1 MHIAVRAA
9 SLSLFLSLRE
19 RMDFPSNNNR
29 GPHVIGVARTEPAS
43 EVSDRPWFT
52 TVAQLFTYLYIH
64 THTHSLIYTRLLSH
78 TAVCVFKWPVA
89 PRWLCSSLAPVG
101 KRSRTRIWQRTH
113 FFGNQSMLISNHIS
127 FQEQEKAFRDERR
140 TCVML

>member
-1 MHIAVRAA
+1 MHIAVRAV
-9 SLSLFLSLRE
+9 SLSLRE

-64 THTHSLIYTRLLSH
+64 THSLIYTR
-78 TAVCVFKWPVA
+78 AARDPQI
-89 PRWLCSSLAPVG
+89 SLHIGIKSIISEEKYRFFSDIYRSKKYRRYISIFG
-101 KRSRTRIWQRTH
+101 K
-113 FFGNQSMLISNHIS
+113 IS
-127 FQEQEKAFRDERR
+127 A
-140 TCVML
+140 L

>member
-1 MHIAVRAA
+1 MIELIKSFMIPIPTHAYRSESGL
-9 SLSLFLSLRE
+9 SLSLHE

-64 THTHSLIYTRLLSH
+64 THSLIYTRAAPLAY

-89 PRWLCSSLAPVG
+89 PPQWLCSSLALVG

-113 FFGNQSMLISNHIS
+113 FFWQSVHAN
-127 FQEQEKAFRDERR
+127 
-140 TCVML
+140 